1 MSSIDRDRGARTDEA
16 LEQLLRRASPR
27 PMPSE
32 SDEAIVREAVRAEWQ
47 AVSGARKTRLRVA
60 GLAIAATVIF
70 GVFAALTLLRPAGTG
85 FVQVASIER
94 SFGSIYLLAEASE
107 LRKTEDLSSIYA
119 GQTIVTGEEAGM
131 ALAWGTGGSLRM
143 DSGSR
148 VRFLDDD
155 SVFLEAG
162 RVYFDSIPSKLMPS
176 RLMPSALTASPGA
189 VEASNFVVVTDFGE
203 VLHVGTQFMTRVD
216 DGKLIVSVREGEVR
230 VDNRYREYTASSGEQ
245 ITLAGSAQP
254 VILSIS
260 GSGGDWSWVS
270 RTSPVTEVDGRSLH
284 EFLLWACRETGLEYH
299 YEGGAEQIARH
310 EAFLKGAI
318 YTEPLQALKLRL
330 ETAGLEW
337 AIVDGAIYV
346 SDKAINVRDK

>member
-1 MSSIDRDRGARTDEA
+1 MSSFDRDRGTRKDEA
-16 LEQLLRRASPR
+16 LEQLLRHASPR

-47 AVSGARKTRLRVA
+47 AVSGAQKTRLRVA

-70 GVFAALTLLRPAGTG
+70 GVFAALTLLRPAGTE
-85 FVQVASIER
+85 FVQVASIEK
-94 SFGSIYLLAEASE
+94 SFGSIYLLAETSE
-107 LRKTEDLSSIYA
+107 LRKTVDLSSIYA
-119 GQTIVTGEEAGM
+119 GQTIVTGEDAGM

-162 RVYFDSIPSKLMPS
+162 RVYFDSMPSKF
-176 RLMPSALTASPGA
+176 MPSALTASPGA

-203 VLHVGTQFMTRVD
+203 VVHVGTQFMTRVD

-230 VDNRYREYTASSGEQ
+230 VDNRYREYAASSGEQ